1 MFETDAIISK
11 INIIRNCLKTIKKAG
26 SELAGKIEGFLIDDI
41 TVLNLERAVQAC
53 IDIAHIII
61 AQNNYSLPATYKQ
74 SFEILAREKII
85 DKDMSA
91 IMVKMVGFRN
101 VAAHTYQEINTDILH
116 SIVIHHLSDFEV
128 FISQI
133 AAFVNKQQGNSD

>member
-1 MFETDAIISK
+1 MFETDAIMSK

-26 SELAGKIEGFLIDDI
+26 FELAGKIEGFLIDDI
-41 TVLNLERAVQAC
+41 TVLNLERAIQAC

-74 SFEILAREKII
+74 SFEILVREKVI
-85 DKDMSA
+85 DNEMCV

-116 SIVIHHLSDFEV
+116 SIVTHHLSDFEG
-128 FISQI
+128 FISQF
-133 AAFVNKQQGNSD
+133 AEFVNKQQGK

>member
-1 MFETDAIISK
+1 MFETDAIMSK

-26 SELAGKIEGFLIDDI
+26 SELVGKIEGFLIDDI
-41 TVLNLERAVQAC
+41 TVLNLERAIQAC

-74 SFEILAREKII
+74 SFEILVREKVI
-85 DKDMSA
+85 DNEMCV

-116 SIVIHHLSDFEV
+116 SIVTHHLSDFEG
-128 FISQI
+128 FTSQI
-133 AAFVNKQQGNSD
+133 AEFVNKQQGK